1 MRHERTRWKDRI
13 HLLVARWLTIPLVE
27 ESAAFLK
34 CPPVSNCQTQLH
46 QIESKCKA
54 TVYGPSVSI
63 FGPSLSGASH
73 TVGQSHWLVVQQSES
88 VHVKRIAKKGIAH
101 WDRCCSIHDFTHLLQ
116 LLPNFHLCL
125 FSNAIFNFL
134 KSDMFSIRSGWFNE
148 SGVKKKKNTTSA
160 QHRLYFG
167 PECFGLYWWI
177 LATRGISLPAGAKH
191 SS

>member
-1 MRHERTRWKDRI
+1 MATRTIGTGETTPWDPLTNRKNKKKIHLVVQGVSGEGNLQIYHSSSLYMRHERTRWKDQI

-63 FGPSLSGASH
+63 FGPSHSGASH

-116 LLPNFHLCL
+116 LLLNFHLCH
-125 FSNAIFNFL
+125 F
-134 KSDMFSIRSGWFNE
+134 
-148 SGVKKKKNTTSA
+148 
-160 QHRLYFG
+160 
-167 PECFGLYWWI
+167 
-177 LATRGISLPAGAKH
+177 
-191 SS
+191 